1 MEPLRGASIRQKLTR
16 IVLVASG
23 VAVLV
28 ACTVFAVYDI
38 TTFRRSMG
46 SDLTTV
52 GEIVGANTTAALTF
66 GDPQSAQETLNSLRV
81 KPHIVDACILG
92 LDGHLFATYSRQG
105 SHPDFT
111 NVRSLPEGV
120 SVVSG
125 YMLVFRTIRLNGEA
139 IGKIYLKSDLNEL
152 YARAV
157 RFAGIILVV
166 LLASFLAAYL
176 LASRLQRLISEPILD
191 LARTAFTVSTG
202 SNYSVRAKKR
212 SDDEIGFLFDRF
224 NEMLEQIQ
232 QRDSELLWTRDEMEV
247 RVDERTRELQVE
259 IAERR
264 RVERNLEERTTF
276 LNSLIENTPLAIV
289 ALDAAHAVQMCNSA
303 FERLFRY
310 RKQDVLGLLLT
321 DLVAKG
327 EIRESAE
334 FNKKDVTSGITT
346 HLVTQRSRGDGS
358 LVEVEIFAVPLVV
371 GGKVTGGLVL
381 YQDITERKRAE
392 VALLRA
398 KEAAE
403 AASRAKSEFL
413 ANMSHEIRTP
423 MNGIIGMTGLAL
435 DTNLTAEQREYLSI
449 VKTSADSLL
458 TLINDIL
465 DFSKIEAGKLDLD
478 PIDFPLRQSLGETMK
493 TLGFRAHEKGL
504 ELAWRVEDAVPEYL
518 SGDLHRLRQVLVNLV
533 GNAVKFTE
541 RGEVVVAVALE
552 SKSADGV
559 QLHFTVKD
567 TGIGIAPEKQDVVF
581 EAFTQADGSTTRKYG
596 GTGLGLAITTQIVQL
611 MGGKIWL
618 ESEVG
623 CGSTFHF
630 TVRFEIA
637 AGKGTAPSA
646 VDPDILRGSLVLVV
660 DDNRT
665 NRIILAEML
674 AKWGMLVETADG
686 VEVAIAI
693 LDRLHREG
701 RAIALIISDLHMPH
715 VDGFTLA
722 KRVRTSSPFDQI
734 PILLLS
740 SSAQQDQLARCRDA
754 GIAACLMKPVQPSE
768 LLDTVMNAVFK
779 PPQQEPPDELPPL
792 LPPEGRPG
800 MKVLLAE
807 DNAVNRTLARKLLEK
822 YGHTVVIAE
831 NGREVL
837 EALRRESVDL
847 VLMDVQMPQMDGL
860 EATVA
865 IRESEK
871 STGAHL
877 PIVALTAHAMKG
889 DRERCLAAG
898 ADDYLTKPIHTP
910 ELLAILDRIQGVKTA
925 QPPAAAPP
933 PVVSST
939 HSFDLA
945 AALLRVE
952 GDRELLEEIAGLF
965 AEEWPNLM
973 TKIRAAFDASDA
985 LQLARQAHTLKG
997 SASNL
1002 GAVAVVRSASE
1013 LEQMARAGDFH
1024 AAGAQFKIVEREVRT
1039 LLGELET
1046 FSGKVAP

>member
-1 MEPLRGASIRQKLTR
+1 MQPLRGASIRQKLTG

-28 ACTVFAVYDI
+28 ACTVFAIYDF
-38 TTFRRSMG
+38 TTFRRSMA

-52 GEIVGANTTAALTF
+52 AEMVGANTTAALTF

-111 NVRSLPEGV
+111 KVRSLTEGV
-120 SVVSG
+120 SMVSG
-125 YMLVFRTIRLNGEA
+125 HMLIFQTIRLNGDPV
-139 IGKIYLKSDLNEL
+139 GKIYLNSDLNEL
-152 YARAV
+152 YARAM
-157 RFAGIILVV
+157 RFVGILLVV

-176 LASRLQRLISEPILD
+176 LASRLQSVISEPILD

-259 IAERR
+259 IAERKHA
-264 RVERNLEERTTF
+264 ERNLEERTTF
-276 LNSLIENTPLAIV
+276 LNSLIENTPIATV
-289 ALDAAHAVQMCNSA
+289 ALDADHNVQMCNPA
-303 FERLFRY
+303 FENLFCY
-310 RKQDVLGLLLT
+310 RKQDVLGLPLME
-321 DLVAKG
+321 LVAKDQF
-327 EIRESAE
+327 RESAE
-334 FNKKDVTSGITT
+334 FNQKEVKGGATT
-346 HLVTQRSRGDGS
+346 HLVTQRSRSDGS

-371 GGKVTGGLVL
+371 GGKISGALVL

-449 VKTSADSLL
+449 VKSSADSLL

-465 DFSKIEAGKLDLD
+465 DFSKIEAGKLDLESM
-478 PIDFPLRQSLGETMK
+478 DFPLRQSLGETMK

-504 ELAWRVEDAVPEYL
+504 ELAWRVEDAVPEYIT
-518 SGDLHRLRQVLVNLV
+518 GDLHRLRQVLVNLI

-541 RGEVVVAVALE
+541 HGEVVVVVTLETQSAEAVH
-552 SKSADGV
+552 
-559 QLHFTVKD
+559 LHFTVKD
-567 TGIGIAPEKQDVVF
+567 TGIGIPPEKQDVVF
-581 EAFTQADGSTTRKYG
+581 DAFTQADGSTTRKYG

-611 MGGKIWL
+611 MSGKIWL

-623 CGSTFHF
+623 RGSTFHF
-630 TVRFEIA
+630 TAPFGIA
-637 AGKGTAPSA
+637 AAKTAAPSA
-646 VDPDILRGSLVLVV
+646 ADPDILRGSLALVV
-660 DDNRT
+660 DDNKT

-674 AKWGMLVETADG
+674 ARWGMRVESAGGAEAALTS
-686 VEVAIAI
+686 
-693 LDRLHREG
+693 LDRLRREG
-701 RAIALIISDLHMPH
+701 REIALIITDLHMPH
-715 VDGFTLA
+715 VDGFDFA
-722 KRVRTSSPFDQI
+722 RKVRTSSAFDLI

-740 SSAQQDQLARCRDA
+740 SSTGQDQLAQCREA

-768 LLDTVMNAVFK
+768 LLDAVMNAVFK
-779 PPQQEPPDELPPL
+779 PPKQETSEEQPPL
-792 LPPEGRPG
+792 LPSEGRPG

-822 YGHTVVIAE
+822 FGHTVVIAE
-831 NGREVL
+831 NGRQVL

-847 VLMDVQMPQMDGL
+847 VLMDVQMPAMDGL
-860 EATVA
+860 EATAA
-865 IRESEK
+865 IREKEK

-877 PIVALTAHAMKG
+877 PIIALTAHAMKG

-910 ELLAILDRIQGVKTA
+910 DLLAVLDRIRGIKTTPH
-925 QPPAAAPP
+925 PPAAPP
-933 PVVSST
+933 PAAVSAN
-939 HSFDLA
+939 SFDLA
-945 AALLRVE
+945 AALQRVE
-952 GDRELLEEIAGLF
+952 GDRELLEELARLF
-965 AEEWPNLM
+965 AEECPKFLAG
-973 TKIRAAFDASDA
+973 IRRAFDASDA
-985 LQLARQAHTLKG
+985 HELARLAHTVKG

-1002 GAVAVVRSASE
+1002 GASAVTQSAIE
-1013 LEQMARAGDFH
+1013 LEKLARASDFR
-1024 AAGAQFKIVEREVRT
+1024 AAAARFKILESDVKT
-1039 LLGELET
+1039 LLAELEAVL
-1046 FSGKVAP
+1046 GKVAP